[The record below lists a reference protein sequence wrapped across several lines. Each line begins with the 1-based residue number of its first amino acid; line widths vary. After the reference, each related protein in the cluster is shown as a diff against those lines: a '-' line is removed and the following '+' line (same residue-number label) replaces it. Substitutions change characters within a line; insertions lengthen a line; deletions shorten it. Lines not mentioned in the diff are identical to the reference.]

1 MVNTNAATFTGS
13 TLPDIGAVATPEPLT
28 REDYNRMIGHLNY
41 ALLVFGQANKILCA
55 AEIRTKSLINS
66 VKTELE
72 RRQREIGAGGM
83 DGAVGA

>member
-1 MVNTNAATFTGS
+1 MVNLNAASFS
-13 TLPDIGAVATPEPLT
+13 ADDLPVVGAAAPENLS

-41 ALLVFGQANKILCA
+41 ALMVFGQANKILCA

-72 RRQREIGAGGM
+72 RRQKELPAPSITEAFRA
-83 DGAVGA
+83 

>member
-1 MVNTNAATFTGS
+1 MVNTNAASFTGS
-13 TLPDIGAVATPEPLT
+13 TLPDVGAAAAPEPLT

-41 ALLVFGQANKILCA
+41 ALMVFGQANKILCA

-72 RRQREIGAGGM
+72 RRQREIGTAGFDSALGT
-83 DGAVGA
+83 